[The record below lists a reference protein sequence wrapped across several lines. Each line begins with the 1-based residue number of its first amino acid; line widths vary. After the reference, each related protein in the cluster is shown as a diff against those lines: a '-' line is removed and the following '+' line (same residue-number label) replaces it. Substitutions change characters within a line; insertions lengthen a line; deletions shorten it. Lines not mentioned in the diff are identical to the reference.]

1 MMPNPPSWRTFIV
14 ACLIILAGSLLA
26 NQVQTVGDIEIKD
39 VRFTGA
45 NGNTLS
51 ALLYIPANATA
62 DTPAPGILAV
72 HGYINSREVQSGFAI
87 EFARRG
93 YVVLALDQAGH
104 GYSDAPAFANG
115 FGGPAALRYLRSLD
129 IVDTNNIGLEG
140 HSMGGWTVLA
150 AAAAAPDDYRSMV
163 LQGSSTGSGM
173 ALPGTPDWPRN
184 VSVVFAQYDEFAP
197 LMWEVAEGADAG
209 SSTKLQTLFGT
220 TGPVVAGQVYGNI
233 ADGSARIWQSPPV
246 THPGNHISHAS
257 IGHAIDWFSQ
267 TLEGGNP
274 DAVSDQI
281 WFYKEIGTLIALIG
295 FVMLILGSFNML
307 LLTPYFSRLSSPD
320 SPSAYVRRTGKW
332 WVAAAISAIIPVAT
346 FYPAMGWGTA
356 LLPAS
361 AWFPQ
366 TITSQIAVWAIVN
379 GVIFTALGFIMRT
392 GKLTYSHQLL
402 PSISIA
408 LATVGLAYLSVLVA
422 DYLFK
427 VDFRFWFV
435 GVKAMSL
442 DQLQIMLVYLVPFA
456 VFFVLALRA
465 LHSGLSVAS
474 DRPLAQYSSN
484 ALALMGGFLV
494 FLIAQYSSL
503 FIRGVLITP
512 GEPLNTIVMIQF
524 VPMLLIVAIVST
536 YTYRR
541 TASYL
546 PGAFINALFV
556 SWYIV
561 AGQAT
566 QYAG

>member
-197 LMWEVAEGADAG
+197 LMWEVGRGLDVAESG
-209 SSTKLQTLFGT
+209 KLQTVFGT
-220 TGPVVAGQVYGNI
+220 
-233 ADGSARIWQSPPV
+233 D
-246 THPGNHISHAS
+246 
-257 IGHAIDWFSQ
+257 
-267 TLEGGNP
+267 E
-274 DAVSDQI
+274 AVM
-281 WFYKEIGTLIALIG
+281 E
-295 FVMLILGSFNML
+295 
-307 LLTPYFSRLSSPD
+307 
-320 SPSAYVRRTGKW
+320 
-332 WVAAAISAIIPVAT
+332 
-346 FYPAMGWGTA
+346 
-356 LLPAS
+356 
-361 AWFPQ
+361 
-366 TITSQIAVWAIVN
+366 
-379 GVIFTALGFIMRT
+379 
-392 GKLTYSHQLL
+392 
-402 PSISIA
+402 
-408 LATVGLAYLSVLVA
+408 
-422 DYLFK
+422 
-427 VDFRFWFV
+427 
-435 GVKAMSL
+435 
-442 DQLQIMLVYLVPFA
+442 
-456 VFFVLALRA
+456 
-465 LHSGLSVAS
+465 
-474 DRPLAQYSSN
+474 DR
-484 ALALMGGFLV
+484 V
-494 FLIAQYSSL
+494 
-503 FIRGVLITP
+503 
-512 GEPLNTIVMIQF
+512 
-524 VPMLLIVAIVST
+524 
-536 YTYRR
+536 
-541 TASYL
+541 
-546 PGAFINALFV
+546 
-556 SWYIV
+556 
-561 AGQAT
+561 
-566 QYAG
+566 